1 MSEFDRDNFFEVAY
15 EHFAEPAVWELYPE
29 VPGVLERLQP
39 RFQLAVISNF
49 DGRLRLILEHL
60 GVSKF
65 FTHIFVS
72 SELGTDKP
80 DPEIFR
86 RALKLIDLKPN
97 EVLHAGD
104 DPKRDREAAG
114 AAGLLVF
121 QLDRPRNSL
130 LDLLAILKL

>member
-1 MSEFDRDNFFEVAY
+1 MDAQSR
-15 EHFAEPAVWELYPE
+15 AEDCPP
-29 VPGVLERLQP
+29 
-39 RFQLAVISNF
+39 
-49 DGRLRLILEHL
+49 
-60 GVSKF
+60 KF

-72 SELGTDKP
+72 SELGADKP

-86 RALKLIDLKPN
+86 RALNLIDLKPD

-104 DPKRDREAAG
+104 DAKRDREAAG